1 MRDFKSRG
9 DIDRLLKGQ
18 RPVSKGPGR
27 VGVGLSLAGFFFC
40 SALVISFLL
49 PVGKRTPEPP
59 QPVSVSASASPPV
72 AESPSPVARRPLHKV
87 INGAIKQG
95 QTFADALSAKGLS
108 HHLIHQ
114 LARALRPHLN
124 FRKIPAGAT
133 FQATM
138 AKSGDLHRFLYQ
150 ASPLESYEV
159 IPKGTGYQ
167 VAKHEVPIER
177 RVEKI
182 AGKLKSSLFESMDA
196 LGEKPDL
203 TIQLVNIFLWDF
215 DFNSNAQLGDQFR
228 LLVEKEYGGGKFLR
242 YGKILIAQ
250 YETRKK
256 TYTGIYFK
264 TQRGKGDYYTVNGRS
279 VRKTFLRSPVRFTR
293 ISSRYS
299 HRRRHPVLGGV
310 KPHLAVDYAAPHGTP
325 VWAVADGVVLSAGRN
340 GGNGKSILIQHRLG
354 YRTMY
359 NHLSRFARRIRKGA
373 RVRQKQVIGY
383 VGSTG
388 LATGSHLDYR
398 VIKNGRFVNPL
409 TQKFIPGDPIP
420 KSQRA
425 RFRRLRDQLVK
436 QLQSTPTPATARS
449 QPRHPEADS

>member
-18 RPVSKGPGR
+18 RPVSKGPSG
-27 VGVGLSLAGFFFC
+27 VGVGLSLAGFFFF
-40 SALVISFLL
+40 SALVISFFL

-59 QPVSVSASASPPV
+59 QPVTVSTSASPPV
-72 AESPSPVARRPLHKV
+72 TESPSRVAPRPLQQV

-95 QTFADALSAKGLS
+95 QTFAEALSTKGLS

-114 LARALRPHLN
+114 LARALRPYLN

-138 AKSGDLHRFLYQ
+138 DKSGDLHRFLYQ
-150 ASPLESYEV
+150 ASPLEFYEV
-159 IPKGTGYQ
+159 IPKGTGYR
-167 VAKHEVPIER
+167 VAKHEVPIQR

-182 AGKLKSSLFESMDA
+182 AGKVESSLFESMDA
-196 LGEKPDL
+196 LGEKPEL
-203 TIQLVNIFLWDF
+203 TVRFFNIFLWDF
-215 DFNSNAQLGDQFR
+215 DFNSNAQSGDQFR
-228 LLVEKEYGGGKFLR
+228 MLVEKEYSGGKSVG

-250 YETRKK
+250 YETRRK

-264 TQRGKGDYYTVNGRS
+264 THRGKGDYYTAKGRS
-279 VRKTFLRSPVRFTR
+279 VRKTFLRSPLRFTR

-299 HRRRHPVLGGV
+299 HHRRHPILGGV
-310 KPHLAVDYAAPHGTP
+310 RPHLAVDYAAPIGTP
-325 VWAVADGVVLSAGRN
+325 IWAVADGVVLSAGWK
-340 GGNGKSILIQHRLG
+340 GGNGKTILIQHRLG

-388 LATGSHLDYR
+388 LSTGPHLDYR

-409 TQKFIPGDPIP
+409 MQKFIPGNPIP

-436 QLQSTPTPATARS
+436 RLQSTPTPATARN
-449 QPRHPEADS
+449 QPPHPEAGS